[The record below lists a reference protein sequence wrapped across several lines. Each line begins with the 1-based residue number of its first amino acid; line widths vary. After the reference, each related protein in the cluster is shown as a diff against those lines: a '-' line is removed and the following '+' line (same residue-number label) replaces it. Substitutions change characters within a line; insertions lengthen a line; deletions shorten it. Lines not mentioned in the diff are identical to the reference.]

1 VWSGEDE
8 AIRLDR
14 FTMRRLVWI
23 GIVSFLAGFCS
34 RGVQIAYLGTP
45 IAQFIDIIR
54 IVIITIGVSI
64 LLFYIFAVLREFVRS
79 RKTV

>member
-34 RGVQIAYLGTP
+34 RGVQIAYPGTP
-45 IAQFIDIIR
+45 IAQFIDI
-54 IVIITIGVSI
+54 
-64 LLFYIFAVLREFVRS
+64 
-79 RKTV
+79 